1 MTTGRQRDGGSLELM
16 PSVRCH
22 LDGLEVPLTDGMRS
36 LVITVALEGDGLSR
50 RALQNRMWPDL
61 ESCGAAKRLRQL
73 LWRVK
78 RETGDRLL
86 TATSGCV
93 RLAETV
99 SVDLHSAERRA
110 REAVNGETPAY
121 IDPAEWSFLGEE
133 LLSSWPD
140 ENVWEAQDRWNR
152 LRLLALERLAE
163 RALEGGD
170 VPSAIELASMAV
182 SVDEFNEIPYRV
194 MASAYLARG
203 DLASSWR
210 VFTKFQQLLRR
221 EMGLEPSAA
230 FRALIEHRGVARSA

>member
-1 MTTGRQRDGGSLELM
+1 M

-22 LDGLEVPLTDGMRS
+22 LDGFEVPLTEGMRS
-36 LVITVALEGDGLSR
+36 LVITVALEGDGLPR
-50 RALQNRMWPDL
+50 RALQVRMWPDL
-61 ESCGAAKRLRQL
+61 ESCSAAKRLRQL

-86 TATSGCV
+86 NAASGCV

-99 SVDLHSAERRA
+99 SVDLRSAERRA
-110 REAVNGETPAY
+110 RGIVNGEICPS

-133 LLSSWPD
+133 LLSGWPD
-140 ENVWEAQDRWNR
+140 ESVWEAQDRWNR

-163 RALEGGD
+163 RALQAGD
-170 VPSAIELASMAV
+170 FPAAIELASVAV
-182 SVDEFNEIPYRV
+182 SVDEFNEVPHRV
-194 MASAYLARG
+194 IAAAYLERG

-221 EMGLEPSAA
+221 EMGLEPSAS
-230 FRALIEHRGVARSA
+230 FRDLVGRGRVARSA